1 MIRVP
6 PNIRRVVTGH
16 DGQGR
21 SIVISDAVLAEH
33 RFPSES
39 MISTHVWATG
49 QTPADMRVE
58 HDGRGSL
65 RGTAPAHGGTRIGVL
80 DIAPSE
86 QAGMPHRTD
95 TIDYVICTAGEVE
108 MQLDDAT
115 IHLKSGDI
123 LVQRGT
129 THAWINRGPAPARL
143 VYVLIDG
150 EPKREGSLRENDL
163 AR

>member
-1 MIRVP
+1 MTRVP

-21 SIVISDAVLAEH
+21 SIVISDAALAEH

-49 QTPADMRVE
+49 QAPADMDVE
-58 HDGRGSL
+58 DDGRGSL

-86 QAGMPHRTD
+86 QAGALHRTD
-95 TIDYVICTAGEVE
+95 TIDYVICMAGEVE

-115 IHLKSGDI
+115 VRLKSGDI

-129 THAWINRGPAPARL
+129 MHAWINRGQAPARL

-150 EPKREGSLRENDL
+150 QPKREASLRADDL